1 MMEKARRR
9 PGIEK
14 AISEISEN
22 DFRVRVLG
30 NIVSLDEESSTCEV
44 DDGTAKAVAFFEND
58 KQIESMESGKLVRII
73 GKVRKNNDNGNETE
87 IDVEIV
93 QDMSEFDLELMK
105 ITNDVIEK
113 LR

>member
-1 MMEKARRR
+1 MEKTQRR
-9 PGIEK
+9 PSIEK

-30 NIVSLDEESSTCEV
+30 NVVSLDDEKKECV
-44 DDGTAKAVAFFEND
+44 IDDGTGKAVAFFESSE
-58 KQIESMESGKLVRII
+58 QLESLETGTITRII
-73 GKVRKNNDNGNETE
+73 GKIRKNGDYDHKPG

-93 QDMSEFDLELMK
+93 QDMDMIDLELVK
-105 ITNDVIEK
+105 RTNDVIEK